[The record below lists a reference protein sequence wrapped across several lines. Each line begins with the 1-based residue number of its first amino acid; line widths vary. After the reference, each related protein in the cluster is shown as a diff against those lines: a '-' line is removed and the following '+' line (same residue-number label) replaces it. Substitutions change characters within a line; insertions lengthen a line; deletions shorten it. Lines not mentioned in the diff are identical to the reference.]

1 MSSTNVPHGITE
13 SFACGHAAAPRISN
27 EIITQHV
34 LADYLANSE
43 DNFEPMQI
51 FTMGPCPLAVCQAR
65 AGDGYDHTVEKAQ
78 YGLAEVSH
86 YDALYG
92 AIQFCWT
99 RWVKATDRLDQLY
112 NLTVRTVQCLYLPE
126 VSALIHFLDEDNEGN
141 EEGELGVYDL
151 SPVLGPR
158 GFNHFGVMLTRM
170 ETAMKTN
177 EPIVLFRA
185 CATQA
190 EALLERI
197 CGKMTDLEALVEK
210 LEQVEAV
217 LIASGLDQES
227 EWTEEDQ
234 RNLENGNVPAKC
246 GDNIEREKIAMKIFR
261 PDVTRW
267 DQVALPV
274 LTVRNRSICVS
285 GEAVVSTILS
295 APSTQPRGYGTP
307 PWRKHQELSPLWP
320 WTASLDRLFSVSR
333 ERSAPEYLLISP
345 TGVVTMYDEI
355 VQECDD
361 EYARKHRAA
370 RSHMGFTSEAATVAG
385 AKDFDHF
392 EF

>member
-1 MSSTNVPHGITE
+1 MLT
-13 SFACGHAAAPRISN
+13 
-27 EIITQHV
+27 
-34 LADYLANSE
+34 DYLANSG
-43 DNFEPMQI
+43 DDFEPMQI
-51 FTMGPCPLAVCQAR
+51 FTMGPCPLAVCQTR

-92 AIQFCWT
+92 AIDFCWT
-99 RWVKATDRLDQLY
+99 RWTKATDRLDQLY

-126 VSALIHFLDEDNEGN
+126 VSALMHFLDEDDEGN

-158 GFNHFGVMLTRM
+158 GFKHLGVLITRM
-170 ETAMKTN
+170 ESAMKTN
-177 EPIVLFRA
+177 EPIVLFRV

-190 EALLERI
+190 EAILERI
-197 CGKMTDLEALVEK
+197 CGKMTDLEELVEK

-217 LIASGLDQES
+217 LIASGLDKES

-261 PDVTRW
+261 PDLTRW
-267 DQVALPV
+267 DQVALPT
-274 LTVRNRSICVS
+274 LTVRNPSIRES
-285 GEAVVSTILS
+285 GEALVSTILS

-307 PWRKHQELSPLWP
+307 PWRKHQEPSPLWP
-320 WTASLDRLFSVSR
+320 WTASLDRLFSPSR
-333 ERSAPEYLLISP
+333 ERLAPEYLFISP
-345 TGVVTMYDEI
+345 KGVVTMFDE
-355 VQECDD
+355 VVCECDD
-361 EYARKHRAA
+361 HYARSAHSR
-370 RSHMGFTSEAATVAG
+370 MGFTGEAATVSG
-385 AKDFDHF
+385 ARDLDHF
-392 EF
+392 ES